1 LFRTVTRRQAKGNLL
16 QHAAALITILAGVV
30 LQSVQGGVFVPTG
43 SLQEP
48 RADHTATLLANGK
61 VLVAGGYG
69 TNILTLASAELYN
82 PVTGD
87 WTLTGALN
95 TPRSTHQATLLTNGK
110 VLVVGGGNG
119 TVRSLGGAELYDPA
133 TGTWTVTGSLTTG
146 RVGHTATLL
155 LNGKVLV
162 VGGER
167 YDGTHSFSLGSAE
180 LYDPATGIWTA
191 SGSLNEAHEYHTAT
205 LLPNG
210 KVLVAGGFND
220 VSPWTTQLDSAELY
234 DPVAGTWT
242 LTGPLS
248 DGRSSHTATLLL
260 NGKVLVAGGGVWGFN
275 SNVFPLDS
283 AELYDPANGT
293 WTLTGASTLARWA
306 PTATLLANG
315 HVLVAGGQDSWAFP
329 FSSAEEY
336 DPVNGVWSSTGSMMT
351 NRSDHS
357 TTLLAN
363 GKVLAAGGNN
373 GYLSSAELYDPGTG
387 IPVPQPTFLTDSRI
401 FPDGRFQFGFTN
413 TPGASIS
420 VLASTNPVLPL
431 VDWTLVGSAIEIV
444 PGHFQFT
451 DSQRTNFPQ
460 RFYHL
465 RSP

>member
-1 LFRTVTRRQAKGNLL
+1 VL
-16 QHAAALITILAGVV
+16 
-30 LQSVQGGVFVPTG
+30 LQSVQAGVFVPTG
-43 SLQEP
+43 SLHEP
-48 RADHTATLLANGK
+48 REDHTATLLANGK

-69 TNILTLASAELYN
+69 TNNLTLASAELYD
-82 PVTGD
+82 PVTGE

-95 TPRSTHQATLLTNGK
+95 TPRFYHEATLLTNGK

-119 TVRSLGGAELYDPA
+119 NVRALAGAELYDTA
-133 TGTWTVTGSLTTG
+133 TGTWTVTGSLNTG
-146 RVGHTATLL
+146 REGHTATLL

-167 YDGTHSFSLGSAE
+167 YDGTHFFSVGSTE
-180 LYDPATGIWTA
+180 LYDPATGIWTLG
-191 SGSLNEAHEYHTAT
+191 GSLNEAHEWHTAT

-220 VSPWTTQLDSAELY
+220 DAWQLYSAELY
-234 DPVAGTWT
+234 DPATGTWT

-248 DGRSSHTATLLL
+248 DRRMSHTATLLL
-260 NGKVLVAGGGVWGFN
+260 NGKVLVAGGGEWSFLGYLL
-275 SNVFPLDS
+275 PLES
-283 AELYDPANGT
+283 AELYDPGNGT
-293 WTLTGASTLARWA
+293 WTRTGTSTVGRWA

-315 HVLVAGGQDSWAFP
+315 RVLLAGGLSFDYFP

-336 DPVNGVWSSTGSMMT
+336 DPLSGAWSSTGNMTT
-351 NRSDHS
+351 NRYDHS

-363 GKVLAAGGNN
+363 GKVLAAGGDKFP

-387 IPVPQPTFLTDSRI
+387 VPVPQPTFLTDSRI
-401 FPDGRFQFGFTN
+401 FPNGSFQFRFTN
-413 TPGASIS
+413 TPGQPFG
-420 VLASTNPVLPL
+420 VLAATNPIVPSG
-431 VDWTLVGSAIEIV
+431 DWTLVGSAIEIV

-451 DSQRTNFPQ
+451 DSQGTNYVR
-460 RFYHL
+460 RFYRI